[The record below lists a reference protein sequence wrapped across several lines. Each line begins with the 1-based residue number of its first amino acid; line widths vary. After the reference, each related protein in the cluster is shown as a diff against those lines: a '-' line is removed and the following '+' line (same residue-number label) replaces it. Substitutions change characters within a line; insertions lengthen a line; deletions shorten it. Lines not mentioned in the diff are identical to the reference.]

1 MSFASPDP
9 FSHVEAFFGPANGTG
24 FDRLAINHRST
35 GLFVSAF
42 FLPHLFEKAFLNL
55 IPDALLAPPPKVV
68 IQRPPGW
75 QVMGD
80 QSPRAPAPQDVE
92 NAIDNFAPRVFDM
105 GGIRPQRRDQLAVL
119 LPAQVDVTEE
129 EIRAILDAS
138 IPGMGPE
145 VRKNVLDALAIAAY
159 HSQTSYPIV
168 DLLICDDAPQ
178 FNWLT
183 AWIALCW
190 IHEFR

>member
-1 MSFASPDP
+1 MTVSPEQRHPGKELLEWLKQLLGTTEIRIAGCCDFHLHQVALGIDEHMSFASPDP

-75 QVMGD
+75 QVM
-80 QSPRAPAPQDVE
+80 
-92 NAIDNFAPRVFDM
+92 
-105 GGIRPQRRDQLAVL
+105 
-119 LPAQVDVTEE
+119 
-129 EIRAILDAS
+129 
-138 IPGMGPE
+138 
-145 VRKNVLDALAIAAY
+145 
-159 HSQTSYPIV
+159 
-168 DLLICDDAPQ
+168 
-178 FNWLT
+178 
-183 AWIALCW
+183 
-190 IHEFR
+190 